1 MGTRERPR
9 DRAQRVA
16 AEIVTSAAREL
27 RLARVTAGLS
37 LREVASATEMS
48 HNKIWRVEH
57 AASANVSVLDLTR
70 VAEAVGLD
78 MSLRFHPGGDPIRDA
93 AHVQLLARLRAR
105 LHPDLR
111 WRTEVPLPIPGDR
124 RAWDAAI
131 AGIGFVI
138 GVEAE
143 TRIRDAQAVVRRV
156 NLKQRDGELDHVI
169 LLVADTRA
177 NRVALRIAAAELA
190 DAFPVPARDALKAL
204 ATGRAPGGN
213 ALIIL

>member
-9 DRAQRVA
+9 DRAQRSAEETVA
-16 AEIVTSAAREL
+16 AVAREL
-27 RLARVTAGLS
+27 RLARTSAGLS
-37 LREVASATEMS
+37 LRDVAAAAGVS
-48 HNKIWRVEH
+48 HTKVWRIEH
-57 AASANVSVLDLTR
+57 GRPPGVSVLDLTR
-70 VAEAVGLD
+70 IATAVGLRLGVRAWPD
-78 MSLRFHPGGDPIRDA
+78 GDPIRDE
-93 AHVQLLARLRAR
+93 AHVQLLGRLRAR

-124 RAWDAAI
+124 RAWDATI

-143 TRIRDAQAVVRRV
+143 TRVRDAQAVVRRV

-169 LLVADTRA
+169 LLVGDTRA
-177 NRVALRIAAAELA
+177 NRAALRAAALELA

-204 ATGRAPGGN
+204 ADGRAPGAN
-213 ALIIL
+213 ALVIL